1 MEHEMVE
8 DLIKL
13 PKPYPHYLNTQTV
26 LDNVLAISP
35 LILTKTLQGK
45 CLRSHFTGGK
55 LRLQKVEG
63 SIAAEGHMTS
73 IGRAI
78 IKPKSV

>member
-13 PKPYPHYLNTQTV
+13 PKPYPHYLNIQTV

-55 LRLQKVEG
+55 LRLQKAEG
-63 SIAAEGHMTS
+63 SIS
-73 IGRAI
+73 C
-78 IKPKSV
+78 